1 MITQTYTLD
10 LIPHGE
16 PLIVHASQYDTE
28 SRTLVFNL
36 VKEGVAFDATGM
48 SASIRGTK
56 PDNTGFM
63 YAMTVS
69 GTSVSIDIKD
79 QMTALAGNVPC
90 EVLIADANG
99 SLGTANFTL
108 RVEKSALDDETVISE
123 TDIPVFEELVTQA
136 SNYASQASSSASAAA
151 AAMNDVAYQAS
162 SSTALSS
169 ATQATLYSD
178 QAKTAPIAP
187 NTSTEAVWDAEGN
200 RLDNVLSDIQSDVSD
215 IQGDV
220 STAETNITNLQTA
233 VSGIAPVSAVPT
245 MTAGTN
251 VTTHD
256 IEYRYSEQTHIA
268 MLRVRFSVSA
278 VLANDSLIM
287 TVAGI
292 KTPTSFVITPTSAVG
307 ENAAV
312 IMDTNRNIKAYG
324 QMPVVNWA
332 CAYFVYTF

>member
-79 QMTALAGNVPC
+79 QMTAVAGNVPC

-151 AAMNDVAYQAS
+151 AAMDDVAYQAT

-187 NTSTEAVWDAEGN
+187 NTSTEAVWDANGN
-200 RLDNVLSDIQSDVSD
+200 RLDNI
-215 IQGDV
+215 
-220 STAETNITNLQTA
+220 
-233 VSGIAPVSAVPT
+233 
-245 MTAGTN
+245 
-251 VTTHD
+251 
-256 IEYRYSEQTHIA
+256 
-268 MLRVRFSVSA
+268 
-278 VLANDSLIM
+278 LADLD
-287 TVAGI
+287 T
-292 KTPTSFVITPTSAVG
+292 TPTSGSTKPVTSGGIRTAIDEVTVRYESTATLTNMTSSLNRISQRCGVNVLSLNLTPTTTFSAYESNRIVVP
-307 ENAAV
+307 EKYRTASSVNVFAATLIGSSV
-312 IMDTNRNIKAYG
+312 EMVQWQVLTDGSVRSGVSIAANTNFR
-324 QMPVVNWA
+324 VTL
-332 CAYFVYTF
+332 VYA